1 MVARLLRSPRG
12 VAARFAVKVGGG
24 DTFGRRAGNVA
35 NAGEPMESE
44 SRVAPGTTV
53 LLVHGPNLN
62 LLGERR
68 PDIYGTTTLLDIE
81 GDVAAAAG
89 ARGAS
94 VLCFQSN
101 HEGALI
107 DFLQANRKLAAGV
120 VINAG
125 AYTHTSV
132 ALRDAIESIQLPAV
146 EVHIS
151 NTHARE
157 GFRHVSLIA
166 GVCVGQ
172 VTGLGRAGYTT
183 ATNLLLDALQRD
195 ARKG

>member
-1 MVARLLRSPRG
+1 MSR
-12 VAARFAVKVGGG
+12 AAPVL
-24 DTFGRRAGNVA
+24 
-35 NAGEPMESE
+35 
-44 SRVAPGTTV
+44 

-62 LLGERR
+62 LLGERN
-68 PDIYGTTTLLDIE
+68 PAVYGTLTLLDIE
-81 GDVAAAAG
+81 AEVAAAAN

-94 VLCFQSN
+94 VLCYQSN

-107 DFLQANRKLAAGV
+107 DFLHEQRKLADGI

-132 ALRDAIESIQLPAV
+132 ALRDAIEAVQLPAV

-157 GFRHVSLIA
+157 EFRHVSLISA
-166 GVCVGQ
+166 VCIGQ

-183 ATNLLLDALQRD
+183 AVNLLLDHLRAAVR
-195 ARKG
+195 

>member
-1 MVARLLRSPRG
+1 MTGSVRGPQSP
-12 VAARFAVKVGGG
+12 
-24 DTFGRRAGNVA
+24 
-35 NAGEPMESE
+35 
-44 SRVAPGTTV
+44 V
-53 LLVHGPNLN
+53 LLLIHGPNLN
-62 LLGERR
+62 LLGERK
-68 PDIYGTTTLLDIE
+68 PEIYGTTTLLDIE
-81 GDVAAAAG
+81 ADVAGAAN
-89 ARGAS
+89 ARGAA

-107 DFLQANRKLAAGV
+107 DFLHEQRKLASGI

-132 ALRDAIESIQLPAV
+132 ALRDAIEAVNLPAV

-166 GVCVGQ
+166 PECIGQ

-183 ATNLLLDALQRD
+183 AVNLLLDHLRA
-195 ARKG
+195 

>member
-1 MVARLLRSPRG
+1 M
-12 VAARFAVKVGGG
+12 
-24 DTFGRRAGNVA
+24 
-35 NAGEPMESE
+35 
-44 SRVAPGTTV
+44 TTI

-62 LLGERR
+62 LLGERK
-68 PDIYGTTTLLDIE
+68 PEIYGTTTMLDIE
-81 GDVAAAAG
+81 SDVAAAAN
-89 ARGAS
+89 ARGTS

-107 DFLQANRKLAAGV
+107 DFLHEHRKLAAGV

-125 AYTHTSV
+125 AFTHTSV
-132 ALRDAIESIQLPAV
+132 ALRDAIEAVNLPAV

-166 GVCVGQ
+166 PVCVGQ

-183 ATNLLLDALQRD
+183 AVNLLLDHLQT
-195 ARKG
+195 ASH

>member
-1 MVARLLRSPRG
+1 M
-12 VAARFAVKVGGG
+12 
-24 DTFGRRAGNVA
+24 
-35 NAGEPMESE
+35 
-44 SRVAPGTTV
+44 

-62 LLGERR
+62 LLGERK
-68 PDIYGTTTLLDIE
+68 PEIYGTTTLLDIE
-81 GDVAAAAG
+81 ADVAAAAG

-107 DFLQANRKLAAGV
+107 DFLHANRKLARGV
-120 VINAG
+120 VMNAG
-125 AYTHTSV
+125 AFTHTSV
-132 ALRDAIESIQLPAV
+132 ALRDAIEAIQLPVV

-166 GVCVGQ
+166 PVCLGQ
-172 VTGLGRAGYTT
+172 VTGLGREGYTI
-183 ATNLLLDALQRD
+183 ATNLLLDHVQA
-195 ARKG
+195 ATPHEG